1 MNLSERFTNAGGHF
15 NSEIYRVLM
24 AMDSEGVEFN
34 QNDEEFTNL
43 IRSIA
48 VELKKVD
55 RLEIGMKALGNIN
68 KNNKLN

>member
-1 MNLSERFTNAGGHF
+1 MNLTERFTNAGGHF

-43 IRSIA
+43 IRSVG

-68 KNNKLN
+68 KNNEPK

>member
-1 MNLSERFTNAGGHF
+1 MILSKRFTNAGGHF

-24 AMDSEGVEFN
+24 VMDNEGVEFN
-34 QNDEEFTNL
+34 QNDEEFIEL

-55 RLEIGMKALGNIN
+55 RLEIGMRALKNIK
-68 KNNKLN
+68 KNNELN

>member
-24 AMDSEGVEFN
+24 AIDSEGVEFN
-34 QNDEEFTNL
+34 PNDEEFIRL

-48 VELKKVD
+48 VELKEVD
-55 RLEIGMKALGNIN
+55 KLEIGMKALKNIN
-68 KNNKLN
+68 KNNESK

>member
-1 MNLSERFTNAGGHF
+1 MILSKRFTNAGGHF

-24 AMDSEGVEFN
+24 VMDNEGVEFN
-34 QNDEEFTNL
+34 QNDEEFIEL

-55 RLEIGMKALGNIN
+55 RLEIGMRALKSIK
-68 KNNKLN
+68 KNNELN